1 MIAKI
6 RRNKQQTM
14 ATFAMFGIDARS
26 AFTISFIPGFLEII
40 LRGLRALKALK
51 AFKDWRFYVEDDY

>member
-6 RRNKQQTM
+6 SRNKLQTT
-14 ATFAMFGIDARS
+14 ATFAIFGIDARS

-40 LRGLRALKALK
+40 LNGLRALKALK
-51 AFKDWRFYVEDDY
+51 AFKDCRFCVDD